1 MASRNAVFL
10 LRSERAAVGEDGI
23 WTMKRKLGE
32 ISIAGFDKDRGGAVL
47 RECLNRVL
55 RSGEFLIL
63 SWSRW
68 KRADCSFENLNCTN
82 AITGL

>member
-1 MASRNAVFL
+1 
-10 LRSERAAVGEDGI
+10 
-23 WTMKRKLGE
+23 MKRKLGE
-32 ISIAGFDKDRGGAVL
+32 ISIAGFDNERGGAVL

-68 KRADCSFENLNCTN
+68 KRQTAVLK
-82 AITGL
+82 I